1 VFGRTSFEIR
11 RTYPFTPQEEALMR
25 SLEIDC
31 TKPLELPKQESRFG
45 IVLTLAS
52 VIAATSVCSALVNL
66 TVAQ

>member
-1 VFGRTSFEIR
+1 
-11 RTYPFTPQEEALMR
+11 MR

-52 VIAATSVCSALVNL
+52 VIAATSVCSVLVNM